1 MSWAPNDLVTDV
13 DLKGYESTILTQF
26 AVPDWQERRQK
37 AIEDWL
43 FPLLE
48 SAGFTPPRLRTRHTP
63 VSAFGYTSASF
74 TDKTSAAGTDNG
86 LVLSTI
92 LAASTDYLYLGF
104 KEPFRG
110 LSVRMLDNVNAAANV
125 LGVQLWADGWVTPA
139 GVINETKV
147 GSACFGKGGA
157 ITWRMP
163 DAVVTRS
170 VSTSGALYW
179 ARLLLSAA
187 PTSGTAI
194 GPVSVIRRS
203 RLCAAV
209 TLRTLSLIFRE
220 APSQQD
226 GPWEAKA
233 DWYEKEA
240 ERAWLR
246 VAGQIGPEFDT
257 DGDDTI
263 GDTERGQTAEDVNGG
278 GWTMERM

>member
-1 MSWAPNDLVTDV
+1 
-13 DLKGYESTILTQF
+13 
-26 AVPDWQERRQK
+26 
-37 AIEDWL
+37 
-43 FPLLE
+43 
-48 SAGFTPPRLRTRHTP
+48 
-63 VSAFGYTSASF
+63 
-74 TDKTSAAGTDNG
+74 
-86 LVLSTI
+86 
-92 LAASTDYLYLGF
+92 
-104 KEPFRG
+104 
-110 LSVRMLDNVNAAANV
+110 
-125 LGVQLWADGWVTPA
+125 
-139 GVINETKV
+139 
-147 GSACFGKGGA
+147 
-157 ITWRMP
+157 MP
-163 DAVVTRS
+163 DAVVARS